1 MKKILRKRKGRLNEE
16 SGKTK
21 EVDVMDEAKARAEAV
36 VGVNSP
42 EETDTDRRLISQM
55 KLIRRLKQR
64 QQQRKFLKKILQ
76 RKKTQIKSLAKQMK
90 LV

>member
-21 EVDVMDEAKARAEAV
+21 EVDVMDEVKPHTEAV

-64 QQQRKFLKKILQ
+64 QQKRKFLKKILQ
-76 RKKTQIKSLAKQMK
+76 RKRHR
-90 LV
+90 

>member
-1 MKKILRKRKGRLNEE
+1 
-16 SGKTK
+16 
-21 EVDVMDEAKARAEAV
+21 MDEVKPHTEAV

-64 QQQRKFLKKILQ
+64 QQKRKFLKKILQ
-76 RKKTQIKSLAKQMK
+76 RKRHR
-90 LV
+90 